1 MKRADLIRSAQSE
14 SDLAPSSAARAYFY
28 FWRFS

>member
-1 MKRADLIRSAQSE
+1 MKRADASHLNGE
-14 SDLAPSSAARAYFY
+14 NLAPRRPARSYFY